1 MDNYFSQRT
10 ILITVALAAVMLTT
24 LYVAD
29 PRRPAP
35 SSENGIVSGDFEQAG
50 RAIEPS
56 EFTQSAP
63 EPEDTFTE
71 SLFDSARNLTRDSEV
86 DKRFQAE
93 ADRADTEVSA
103 MEDQSDEHTQVDPG
117 LPAPSSKNVMAEPA
131 GEYADQINQA
141 MIFRTAKTEGTLP
154 PEVAPDSHPPTGE
167 NVAPEPDGENAREV
181 SQRALIERAKSEGY
195 LIPDVAPESHP
206 PVAGNAATVPQ
217 GESADEVNQQ
227 ALIDRAKSEGYVLP

>member
-1 MDNYFSQRT
+1 MDKYFSQRT

-29 PRRPAP
+29 PRPPATPSYENTMVSGAAEQTGRAIEASQLTHGMPEPEDRETESVFDSARNLKRDAEVDDRVQVDADSALDDQFDKQTQDDAGLPAP
-35 SSENGIVSGDFEQAG
+35 SSEN
-50 RAIEPS
+50 
-56 EFTQSAP
+56 
-63 EPEDTFTE
+63 
-71 SLFDSARNLTRDSEV
+71 
-86 DKRFQAE
+86 
-93 ADRADTEVSA
+93 
-103 MEDQSDEHTQVDPG
+103 
-117 LPAPSSKNVMAEPA
+117 VMAEPV

-141 MIFRTAKTEGTLP
+141 MIFRTAETEGTLP

-195 LIPDVAPESHP
+195 LIPDVAPDSHS